1 MGAWG
6 KAPGNEDC
14 GVHNGRASIIG
25 ARIRALLELSF
36 WIRLLKCRYGL
47 YIYLYRKALLML

>member
-14 GVHNGRASIIG
+14 GVQNGRASIIG
-25 ARIRALLELSF
+25 PRIRDLLELSF
-36 WIRLLKCRYGL
+36 WIRLLKCGYGL
-47 YIYLYRKALLML
+47 YTRVLLEVL